1 MSSGSSPV
9 KKAAIQDSADSSGP
23 SKFSEREF
31 RVLATRAVNR
41 LPEAVSALLHSV
53 NAFFGLLSRLKIR
66 ANEEELRDAIMEVYD
81 LADNLLDLTL
91 QTEEYISITAYESLL
106 GQTNTVR
113 AAMSA
118 LLPQDLHDT
127 LVGKGKGVTKSE

>member
-9 KKAAIQDSADSSGP
+9 KKATIQDSADSSGP

-41 LPEAVSALLHSV
+41 LPEAV
-53 NAFFGLLSRLKIR
+53 

-118 LLPQDLHDT
+118 LLPQALHDT